1 MSRMQ
6 NRIDV
11 QAEINACERIR
22 AFDETRLNLELSK
35 AGVDPEG
42 LAQRLDGE
50 LGITARSVSENSPA
64 RTPRTVE
71 NRHQGAQPS
80 VLAGV
85 ACDLQLP
92 AARVTVTSMPALL
105 AFELAGNVKFFDAAR
120 GFGFFTADG
129 DSADKGRDVM
139 VHVLHLQAA
148 GHQTVHEGAR
158 VHALVHRTP
167 KGLQVSRILS
177 IDESCAIH
185 PSQLP
190 QRTREKVQPES
201 AWVRAEVKWYN
212 REKGYGFVCEGKGS
226 PDAMVH
232 ADTLRRW
239 GVAPLSP
246 KQVVEVRWGMSSKGR
261 MVAEIRCLQGLP
273 ALPPVH

>member
-22 AFDETRLNLELSK
+22 AFDERRLNLELSK
-35 AGVDPEG
+35 VGVDPEG
-42 LAQRLDGE
+42 LSQRIDGD
-50 LGITARSVSENSPA
+50 LGITALEAAQPPVLTGSACDPHSPA
-64 RTPRTVE
+64 AHTT
-71 NRHQGAQPS
+71 ATS
-80 VLAGV
+80 VA
-85 ACDLQLP
+85 
-92 AARVTVTSMPALL
+92 ALL

-120 GFGFFTADG
+120 GFGFFVADG
-129 DSADKGRDVM
+129 DNADKGRDVL
-139 VHVLHLQAA
+139 VHVLHLQSA
-148 GHQTVHEGAR
+148 GYRTIHEGAR
-158 VHALVHRTP
+158 VHAMVLRTP

-177 IDESCAIH
+177 IDESSAIH

-201 AWVRAEVKWYN
+201 PWVRAEVKWYN

-239 GVAPLSP
+239 GVAPLCP

-261 MVAEIRCLQGLP
+261 MVAEIRCLKGLP
-273 ALPPVH
+273 TLPLVH

>member
-1 MSRMQ
+1 MSKMQ

-35 AGVDPEG
+35 AGVDPEK
-42 LAQRLDGE
+42 LTQRLEKE
-50 LGITARSVSENSPA
+50 LGVAGSCCGGSSSVMARES
-64 RTPRTVE
+64 
-71 NRHQGAQPS
+71 QP
-80 VLAGV
+80 
-85 ACDLQLP
+85 P
-92 AARVTVTSMPALL
+92 AASAPALATPTL
-105 AFELAGNVKFFDAAR
+105 GTFEIAGRMKFFDARR
-120 GFGFFTADG
+120 GYGFFVADG
-129 DSADKGRDVM
+129 DTGDVM
-139 VHVLHLQAA
+139 VHVLHLRHA
-148 GHQTVHEGAR
+148 GYQTAYEGTRIHAIVHS
-158 VHALVHRTP
+158 TP

-177 IDESCAIH
+177 MDESAAVH

-201 AWVRAEVKWYN
+201 DWVRVWVKWYN
-212 REKGYGFVCEGKGS
+212 MGKGYGFVCEGEGS

-239 GVAPLSP
+239 GVAPLWP

-261 MVAEIRCLQGLP
+261 MVVEIRCLHGLP
-273 ALPPVH
+273 GLPPVH

>member
-42 LAQRLDGE
+42 LTRRFDGE
-50 LGITARSVSENSPA
+50 LGITPHEATLP
-64 RTPRTVE
+64 P
-71 NRHQGAQPS
+71 

-85 ACDLQLP
+85 ACDLQPP
-92 AARVTVTSMPALL
+92 AARVAATSMAALL

-120 GFGFFTADG
+120 GFGFFVADG
-129 DSADKGRDVM
+129 DNADKGRDVM

-148 GHQTVHEGAR
+148 GYQTLHEGAR

-177 IDESCAIH
+177 IDESSAIH

-212 REKGYGFVCEGKGS
+212 REKGYGFVCEGKDS
-226 PDAMVH
+226 PDAMIH

-239 GVAPLSP
+239 GVAPLCP

>member
-22 AFDETRLNLELSK
+22 AFDERRLDLELSK
-35 AGVDPEG
+35 VGVDPEG
-42 LAQRLDGE
+42 LSLRIDGG
-50 LGITARSVSENSPA
+50 LGITALG
-64 RTPRTVE
+64 
-71 NRHQGAQPS
+71 GAQPL
-80 VLAGV
+80 VLAG
-85 ACDLQLP
+85 ACDPQPP
-92 AARVTVTSMPALL
+92 AAQAAATSVAAVL

-120 GFGFFTADG
+120 GFGFFVADG
-129 DSADKGRDVM
+129 DNADKGRDVL
-139 VHVLHLQAA
+139 VHVLHLQSA
-148 GHQTVHEGAR
+148 GYHTVHEGAR
-158 VHALVHRTP
+158 IHAMVHKTP

-177 IDESCAIH
+177 IDESSAIH

-201 AWVRAEVKWYN
+201 PWVRAEVKWYN
-212 REKGYGFVCEGKGS
+212 REKGYGFVSEGQGT

-239 GVAPLSP
+239 GVAPLCP

-261 MVAEIRCLQGLP
+261 MVAEIRCLTGLP
-273 ALPPVH
+273 ALPLVH